1 MPKNVLIIVIVAVI
15 LVIGG
20 GAFWY
25 VQSQQSESKQS
36 VATSIKDALS
46 QSVSLECSYT
56 DGEGRESKTY
66 IKNGA
71 VRSDYIGQ
79 TPEETGS
86 VIVQGNMMYVWNAQ
100 KQGFKMEIPE
110 VTGTQQQTDPVA
122 AGVTQK
128 EDLLAELEKYKDAC
142 KPAVVSDSL
151 FTPPSDVVFTDY
163 SQMMQDLPAE
173 AGYPSVDPAQAEK
186 MMQQYESGAN

>member
-1 MPKNVLIIVIVAVI
+1 MQKNVLIIVVVAVI

-25 VQSQQSESKQS
+25 VQSQQSGSQQN

-46 QSVSLECSYT
+46 QSVSLECAYT
-56 DGEGRESKTY
+56 DGEGRQSKTY

-71 VRSDYIGQ
+71 VRSDYTGQ
-79 TPEETGS
+79 TPQESGS
-86 VIVQGNMMYVWNAQ
+86 VIVQENIIYVWDAQ

-110 VTGTQQQTDPVA
+110 VSGTPQETDPVA

-128 EDLLAELEKYKDAC
+128 ENLLAELEQYKDAC
-142 KPAVVSDSL
+142 KPSVVSDSL
-151 FTPPSDVVFTDY
+151 FTPPTDVTFTDY
-163 SQMMQDLPAE
+163 SQMMQSLPAG
-173 AGYPSVDPAQAEK
+173 AGYPSIDPAQAEK